1 MKNDD
6 FEAATL
12 ATREARE
19 LSRIRNSMSF
29 KLGVIMTNLVK
40 KPWRI
45 PLLPLDLIRIYT
57 KKTELEQ
64 LGNDGILIVG
74 IDTKGYYHAKLAH
87 RLHLEINSFENL
99 HFITTPNDEN
109 LLENHT
115 IIPGPRD
122 MKMKN
127 PKGWNLMVERYV
139 SSYIVNN
146 SIGKVILVSDYP
158 FKGILDVIISTE
170 SVGGCWIKTTLPHE
184 LEKQTNHAQSVFDL
198 VIDSDKIALSVVVNP
213 TDKLPLQK
221 RDGRKNIVIDLPA
234 KLETK
239 SDDLSKE
246 IRNILEENFETDI
259 YQITYGGDKEV
270 ERSIPSKFSEKIDWQ
285 SVDLIICDGSI
296 RSQRIIDN
304 CDCHVICIPNK
315 KLIRD
320 RQIERFNK
328 KGLED
333 DIIIL
338 SDPHNLAIMDAIENL
353 LIIRPSI
360 GDSRRNRTT
369 SSDITSSLNELIQ
382 WIK

>member
-296 RSQRIIDN
+296 RSQKIIDN

>member
-139 SSYIVNN
+139 S
-146 SIGKVILVSDYP
+146 
-158 FKGILDVIISTE
+158 
-170 SVGGCWIKTTLPHE
+170 
-184 LEKQTNHAQSVFDL
+184 
-198 VIDSDKIALSVVVNP
+198 
-213 TDKLPLQK
+213 
-221 RDGRKNIVIDLPA
+221 
-234 KLETK
+234 
-239 SDDLSKE
+239 
-246 IRNILEENFETDI
+246 
-259 YQITYGGDKEV
+259 
-270 ERSIPSKFSEKIDWQ
+270 
-285 SVDLIICDGSI
+285 
-296 RSQRIIDN
+296 
-304 CDCHVICIPNK
+304 
-315 KLIRD
+315 
-320 RQIERFNK
+320 
-328 KGLED
+328 
-333 DIIIL
+333 
-338 SDPHNLAIMDAIENL
+338 
-353 LIIRPSI
+353 
-360 GDSRRNRTT
+360 
-369 SSDITSSLNELIQ
+369 
-382 WIK
+382 